1 MIEFANGV
9 KIYHAGDTNVFGDMA
24 IIRDLYA
31 PDIAMIPI
39 GDHYTMSPREAAY
52 ACNLLQAEDGHPHAL
67 RNFSGA
73 DRQAG
78 RFAETTAG
86 RGDRGNEAGRNA
98 VIKEGEHLPVQSDIN
113 AAWRMGGITAG
124 AVEDYL
130 YSLLPARDEVL
141 TEMEAEAAKRNI
153 PIVGPAVGRILYQL
167 AMMINAK
174 TVFELGS
181 AIGYSTIW
189 WARAVGE
196 GGRVIYTDGDRK
208 KADEARG
215 YFDRAGVTRQITLKT
230 GDALEF
236 LSEEKQEFDIIFN
249 DVDKEDYPR
258 VFKLVLPRL
267 RKGGLFVTDNVLWS
281 GKVAQENPSEA
292 STKAILE
299 FNRLL
304 YGSQDFSPRSCRF
317 ATEWPWP

>member
-1 MIEFANGV
+1 MPD
-9 KIYHAGDTNVFGDMA
+9 HDDTNA
-24 IIRDLYA
+24 R
-31 PDIAMIPI
+31 
-39 GDHYTMSPREAAY
+39 
-52 ACNLLQAEDGHPHAL
+52 
-67 RNFSGA
+67 
-73 DRQAG
+73 
-78 RFAETTAG
+78 
-86 RGDRGNEAGRNA
+86 
-98 VIKEGEHLPVQSDIN
+98 
-113 AAWRMGGITAG
+113 WRMGGITVP

-130 YSLLPARDEVL
+130 YSLLPPRDEVL
-141 TEMEAEAAKRNI
+141 TEIEGEAAKRDI
-153 PIVGPAVGRILYQL
+153 PIVGPAVGRILFQL
-167 AMMINAK
+167 ALMIGAK

-208 KADEARG
+208 KAEEARR
-215 YFDRAGVTRQITLKT
+215 YFDRAGVSGRITLKT

-236 LSEEKQEFDIIFN
+236 LSEERGEYDIIFN

-281 GKVAQENPSEA
+281 GKVGQKNPLES

-299 FNRLL
+299 FNQLL
-304 YGSQDFSPRSCRF
+304 YSSQDLFTTILPIRDGLGVAVKR
-317 ATEWPWP
+317 